1 MARKTPTQWQAL
13 LFTVG
18 LHAAFILVVYL
29 ASVWVFIPE
38 DKPSTG
44 EPVQATLSFSAD
56 DIAKARK
63 SIRKA
68 ELDAKSAE
76 ALPQPLPSPKPQ
88 TADQELQDTAQAW
101 IDDPQQ
107 EVQEAVNK
115 NAPQPSAKTREQELK
130 QKQGQVELTEDVKK
144 DVAEENR
151 QRLNAQIEAV
161 KKARAEAARQ
171 AQLEE
176 QRLDELAGSTGNK
189 APNKTPAEPPSGQR
203 GVDDALRNKYKS
215 ALNATARSNWN
226 TVQIPEQTRCQ
237 VEFTQIRGGEVIDVR
252 FLACPLDASGR
263 ESVERAL
270 YKSPMPFA
278 GFEAVFQRKVILT
291 FCYPDEVCQ

>member
-1 MARKTPTQWQAL
+1 MARNSPTQWQAL
-13 LFTVG
+13 LFAIG

-38 DKPSTG
+38 DKPSAG

-56 DIAKARK
+56 DIAEARK

-68 ELDAKSAE
+68 ELDAKAAE
-76 ALPQPLPSPKPQ
+76 AVPQPLPSPRPQ
-88 TADQELQDTAQAW
+88 TADRELQDTAQAW

-115 NAPQPSAKTREQELK
+115 NAPQPSDKAREQELK
-130 QKQGQVELTEDVKK
+130 QKQGQVELTEDIDK

-151 QRLNAQIEAV
+151 QRLKAQIEAV

-176 QRLDELAGSTGNK
+176 QRLDELAGSAGNK
-189 APNKTPAEPPSGQR
+189 APNKTPAEPPAGQR
-203 GVDDALRNKYKS
+203 GADEALRTKYKS

>member
-1 MARKTPTQWQAL
+1 MARKNSKQWQAL

-18 LHAAFILVVYL
+18 LHAGFVLLVYL
-29 ASVWVFIPE
+29 ASVWTFMP
-38 DKPSTG
+38 DDRPSAG

-56 DIAKARK
+56 DLAKARK

-68 ELDAKSAE
+68 ELDAKA
-76 ALPQPLPSPKPQ
+76 AAQAPQPLPSPRPQ

-101 IDDPQQ
+101 IDDPQL

-115 NAPQPSAKTREQELK
+115 NAPQPSDKTREQELK
-130 QKQGQVELTEDVKK
+130 QKQGQVELTEDIKK
-144 DVAEENR
+144 DAAEENR
-151 QRLNAQIEAV
+151 QRLKAQLDAV
-161 KKARAEAARQ
+161 KKDRAEAARQ
-171 AQLEE
+171 AQLAE
-176 QRLDELAGSTGNK
+176 QRLDELAGGDGKK

-203 GVDDALRNKYKS
+203 GADETLRNKYKS
-215 ALNATARSNWN
+215 ALNAAARSNWN

-252 FLACPLDASGR
+252 FLACPLDGPGR

-270 YKSPMPFA
+270 FKSPMPFA
-278 GFEAVFQRKVILT
+278 GFEQVFQRKVILT